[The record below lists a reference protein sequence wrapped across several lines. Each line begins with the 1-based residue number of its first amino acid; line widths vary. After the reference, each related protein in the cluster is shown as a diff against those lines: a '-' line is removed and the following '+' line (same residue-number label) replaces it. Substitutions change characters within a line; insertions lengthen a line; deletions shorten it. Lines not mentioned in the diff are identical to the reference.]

1 MNQLTYLGT
10 PDIKEKTINFRQA
23 SCQRRFPW
31 LDAMGTYGNAETK
44 TLWAAETATAA
55 GQCYSVFVEAQPIYA
70 HYMLHVWHSYPRL
83 GDS

>member
-44 TLWAAETATAA
+44 TL
-55 GQCYSVFVEAQPIYA
+55 
-70 HYMLHVWHSYPRL
+70 
-83 GDS
+83 